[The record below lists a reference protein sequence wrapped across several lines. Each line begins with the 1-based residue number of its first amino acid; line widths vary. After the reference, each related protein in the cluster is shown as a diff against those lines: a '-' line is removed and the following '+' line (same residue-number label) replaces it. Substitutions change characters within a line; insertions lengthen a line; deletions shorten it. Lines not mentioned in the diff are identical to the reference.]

1 MAKKIE
7 EQPYKFLKPEE
18 IDNIIISHLNNTP
31 RRGGKSPNVKW
42 SPMELKYRRQVI
54 LEYICEQGLSNR
66 RVKEEI
72 MARWGISL
80 PTADLYVKDAID
92 SLTPDNEAFIEHAR
106 QVQLERLNDMMEN
119 FLRDGMIDAAM
130 KCMEMMNKIN
140 GLYETK
146 QKLEVSGDLHFEF
159 GGDLVDGE

>member
-18 IDNIIISHLNNTP
+18 IDNIIIAHLNASP
-31 RRGGKSPNVKW
+31 RRGGKSVKAKW
-42 SPMELKYRRQVI
+42 SEMELKYRRQVI
-54 LEYICEQGLSNR
+54 IEYICQGLSNR

-72 MARWGISL
+72 MARWGIAQG
-80 PTADLYVKDAID
+80 TADIYLKDAID

-159 GGDLVDGE
+159 GGDLVEDGE